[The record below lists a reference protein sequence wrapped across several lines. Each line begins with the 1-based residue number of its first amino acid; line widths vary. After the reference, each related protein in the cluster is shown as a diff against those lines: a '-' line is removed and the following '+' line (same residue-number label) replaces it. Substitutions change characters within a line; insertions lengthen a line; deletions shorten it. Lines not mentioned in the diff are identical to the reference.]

1 MKSMQNVKIIGT
13 GLYIPKKV
21 LTNEDLEKMV
31 DTNHEWIITR
41 TGIAERHIAEDN
53 EATSDVASK
62 AALKAL
68 KDANIKPEEI
78 DLIIVATNSP
88 DMVFPAT
95 ACLVQKNIKAVNA
108 ATLDLQAGCTGAVY
122 ALVTAWQYIATGF
135 YDNALIIGAETLSKF
150 VDWTDR
156 NTCILFGDGAGAAVL
171 KAGKEKGILS
181 GCLSGDGS
189 NNDLIMLPAG
199 LSRDPA
205 SHETVEKK
213 MHYVK
218 MKGNEVFKL
227 AVKHMKRTTIKTLDK
242 CNLSVEDINC
252 FIPHQANIRII
263 SALTRVLKIKEDKVF
278 VNLEKYGNTSAA
290 SVMIALDEA
299 VKEGKIKSGDIVVL
313 TAFGAGLTYG
323 SIVLKWVK

>member
-1 MKSMQNVKIIGT
+1 MKNLQNVKIIGT

-31 DTNHEWIITR
+31 DTNNEWIITR
-41 TGIAERHIAEDN
+41 TGISERHIAEDN
-53 EATSDVASK
+53 EATSDVAAK

-95 ACLVQKNIKAVNA
+95 ACLVQNKIKAVNA
-108 ATLDLQAGCTGAVY
+108 ATFDLQAGCTSSVY

-135 YDNALIIGAETLSKF
+135 YDNALIIGAETLSKL

-156 NTCILFGDGAGAAVL
+156 NTCVLFGDGAGAAVL
-171 KAGKEKGILS
+171 KAGQEKGILS
-181 GCLSGDGS
+181 GCLRGDGS
-189 NNDLIMLPAG
+189 NDDLIMLPAG
-199 LSRDPA
+199 LSRNPA

-227 AVKHMKRTTIKTLDK
+227 AVKHMKRVTIKTLDK
-242 CNLSVEDINC
+242 CNLSVEDIDC

-299 VKEGKIKSGDIVVL
+299 VKEGKIKNGDIVL
-313 TAFGAGLTYG
+313 ITSFGSGLTYG
-323 SIVLKWVK
+323 SIVLKW

>member
-1 MKSMQNVKIIGT
+1 MKNMQNVKIIGT
-13 GLYIPKKV
+13 GSYVPTKV

-41 TGIAERHIAEDN
+41 TGIAERRIAKEN
-53 EATSDVASK
+53 EATSDVASR
-62 AALKAL
+62 AALKAI
-68 KDANIKPEEI
+68 KDANIKPGEI
-78 DLIIVATNSP
+78 DLIIVATNSQ
-88 DMVFPAT
+88 DMIFPAT
-95 ACLVQKNIKAVNA
+95 ACLVQKKIKAVNA
-108 ATLDLQAGCTGAVY
+108 ATLDLQAGCTGSVY
-122 ALVTAWQYIATGF
+122 ALITAWQYIATGF
-135 YDNALIIGAETLSKF
+135 YDNVLVIGAETLSKF

-171 KAGKEKGILS
+171 KADQEKGILS
-181 GCLSGDGS
+181 GCLIGDGS
-189 NNDLIMLPAG
+189 NDDLITLPAG
-199 LSRDPA
+199 LSKNPA

-218 MKGNEVFKL
+218 MKGNEVFKH
-227 AVKHMKRTTIKTLDK
+227 AVKHMKRATVRTLDK
-242 CNLSVEDINC
+242 CNLSVEDIDC

-299 VKEGKIKSGDIVVL
+299 VKEGKIKNGDIVVL
-313 TAFGAGLTYG
+313 TAFGAGLTSG
-323 SIVLKWVK
+323 SIILKWVK

>member
-1 MKSMQNVKIIGT
+1 MKNMQNVKIIGT
-13 GLYIPKKV
+13 GSYVPTKV
-21 LTNEDLEKMV
+21 LNNEDLEKMV

-41 TGIAERHIAEDN
+41 TGIAERHIAEEN

-88 DMVFPAT
+88 DMAFPAT

-108 ATLDLQAGCTGAVY
+108 ATFDLQAGCTGSVY
-122 ALVTAWQYIATGF
+122 ALVTAWHFISTGF
-135 YDNALIIGAETLSKF
+135 YNNALIIGAEALSKL

-171 KAGKEKGILS
+171 KAGQEKGILS
-181 GCLSGDGS
+181 GCLGGDGS
-189 NNDLIMLPAG
+189 NDDLITLPAG
-199 LSRDPA
+199 LSRNPA

-227 AVKHMKRTTIKTLDK
+227 AVKHMKRVTIKTLNK
-242 CNLSVEDINC
+242 CNLSVEDVDC

-299 VKEGKIKSGDIVVL
+299 VKEGKIKNGDIVAL
-313 TAFGAGLTYG
+313 TSFGSGLTYG
-323 SIVLKWVK
+323 SIVLKW

>member
-1 MKSMQNVKIIGT
+1 MQNVKIIGT

-242 CNLSVEDINC
+242 CNLSVEDIDC
-252 FIPHQANIRII
+252 FIPHQANICLLYTSPSPRDRTRSRMPS
-263 SALTRVLKIKEDKVF
+263 SA
-278 VNLEKYGNTSAA
+278 
-290 SVMIALDEA
+290 
-299 VKEGKIKSGDIVVL
+299 
-313 TAFGAGLTYG
+313 
-323 SIVLKWVK
+323 

>member
-1 MKSMQNVKIIGT
+1 MKNMQNVKIIGT

-31 DTNHEWIITR
+31 DTNHEWIINR

-62 AALKAL
+62 AALKAI

-88 DMVFPAT
+88 DMAFPAT
-95 ACLVQKNIKAVNA
+95 ACLVQKKIKAVNA
-108 ATLDLQAGCTGAVY
+108 ATLDLQAGCTGSVY
-122 ALVTAWQYIATGF
+122 ALITAWQYISTGF
-135 YDNALIIGAETLSKF
+135 YDNALIIGAETLTKF

-156 NTCILFGDGAGAAVL
+156 NTCVLFGDGAGAAVL
-171 KAGKEKGILS
+171 KADQKKGILS
-181 GCLSGDGS
+181 GCLRGDGS
-189 NNDLIMLPAG
+189 NDDLITLPAG
-199 LSRDPA
+199 LSKHPA

-227 AVKHMKRTTIKTLDK
+227 AVKHMKRVTIKTLDK
-242 CNLSVEDINC
+242 CNLSVEDIDC

-263 SALTRVLKIKEDKVF
+263 SALTRVLKIKEEKVF

-299 VKEGKIKSGDIVVL
+299 VKEGKIKNGDIVVL
-313 TAFGAGLTYG
+313 TSFGAGLTYG
-323 SIVLKWVK
+323 SIVLKWIK

>member
-1 MKSMQNVKIIGT
+1 MQNVKIIGT
-13 GLYIPKKV
+13 GSYVPIKV
-21 LTNEDLEKMV
+21 LTNKDLEKMV

-41 TGIAERHIAEDN
+41 TGIAERRIAEEN
-53 EATSDVASK
+53 EATSDVASR
-62 AALKAL
+62 AALKAI

-88 DMVFPAT
+88 DMAFPAT
-95 ACLVQKNIKAVNA
+95 ACLVQNKIKAVNA
-108 ATLDLQAGCTGAVY
+108 ATLDLQAGCTGSVY
-122 ALVTAWQYIATGF
+122 ALVTAWQYISTGF
-135 YDNALIIGAETLSKF
+135 YNNALIIGAETLTKF

-171 KAGKEKGILS
+171 KAGQEKGILS
-181 GCLSGDGS
+181 GCLRGDGS
-189 NNDLIMLPAG
+189 NDDLIMLPAG
-199 LSRDPA
+199 LSKHPA

-227 AVKHMKRTTIKTLDK
+227 AVKHMKRVTIKTLDK
-242 CNLSVEDINC
+242 CNLSVEDIDC

-299 VKEGKIKSGDIVVL
+299 VKEGKIKNGDIVVL
-313 TAFGAGLTYG
+313 TSFGAGLTYG

>member
-1 MKSMQNVKIIGT
+1 MKNIKNVKIIGT
-13 GLYIPKKV
+13 GYYVPTKV

-41 TGIAERHIAEDN
+41 TGIVERRIAEDN
-53 EATSDVASK
+53 ETTSDIASK

-68 KDANIKPEEI
+68 KDSNIKPEEI

-88 DMVFPAT
+88 DMIFPAT
-95 ACLVQKNIKAVNA
+95 ACLVQKRIKAVNA

-122 ALVTAWQYIATGF
+122 ALITAWQYIATGF
-135 YDNALIIGAETLSKF
+135 YDNVLVIGADVLSKF

-171 KAGKEKGILS
+171 KADQEKGIFS
-181 GCLSGDGS
+181 GCLTGDGS
-189 NNDLIMLPAG
+189 YDDLIMIPAG
-199 LSRDPA
+199 LSKNPA

-227 AVKHMKRTTIKTLDK
+227 AVKSMKRTTVKTLGK
-242 CNLSVEDINC
+242 CNLSVEDIDC

-263 SALTRVLKIKEDKVF
+263 SALTRVLKIKKDKVF
-278 VNLEKYGNTSAA
+278 VNLNKYGNTSAA

-299 VKEGKIKSGDIVVL
+299 VKEGKIKNGDIVAL
-313 TAFGAGLTYG
+313 TAFGAGLTSG
-323 SIVLKWVK
+323 TIVLRWIK

>member
-1 MKSMQNVKIIGT
+1 MQNVKIIGT
-13 GLYIPKKV
+13 GSYVPIKV
-21 LTNEDLEKMV
+21 LTNKDLEKMV
-31 DTNHEWIITR
+31 DTNHEWIIAR
-41 TGIAERHIAEDN
+41 TGITERRIAEEN
-53 EATSDVASK
+53 EATSDVASR
-62 AALKAL
+62 AALKAI

-88 DMVFPAT
+88 DMAFPAT
-95 ACLVQKNIKAVNA
+95 ACLVQKKIKAVNA
-108 ATLDLQAGCTGAVY
+108 ATLDLQAGCTGSVY
-122 ALVTAWQYIATGF
+122 ALVTAWQYISTGF
-135 YDNALIIGAETLSKF
+135 YNNALIIGAETLTKF

-171 KAGKEKGILS
+171 KAGQEKGILS
-181 GCLSGDGS
+181 GCLRGDGS
-189 NNDLIMLPAG
+189 NDDLIMLPAG
-199 LSRDPA
+199 LSKHPA

-227 AVKHMKRTTIKTLDK
+227 AVKHMKRVTIKTLDK
-242 CNLSVEDINC
+242 CNLSVEDIDC

-299 VKEGKIKSGDIVVL
+299 VKEGKIKNGDIVVL
-313 TAFGAGLTYG
+313 TSFGAGLTYG

>member
-1 MKSMQNVKIIGT
+1 MKNMQNVKIIGT

-31 DTNHEWIITR
+31 DTNNEWIITR

-53 EATSDVASK
+53 EATSDVAAK
-62 AALKAL
+62 AAIKAL

-78 DLIIVATNSP
+78 NLIIVATNSP
-88 DMVFPAT
+88 DMAFPAT
-95 ACLVQKNIKAVNA
+95 ACLVQNKIKAVNA
-108 ATLDLQAGCTGAVY
+108 ATLDLQAGCTGSVY

-135 YDNALIIGAETLSKF
+135 YDNALIIGAETLSKL

-156 NTCILFGDGAGAAVL
+156 NTCVLFGDGAGAAVL
-171 KAGKEKGILS
+171 KAGQEKGILS
-181 GCLSGDGS
+181 GCLRGDGS
-189 NNDLIMLPAG
+189 KDDLIMLPAG
-199 LSRDPA
+199 FSRSPA

-227 AVKHMKRTTIKTLDK
+227 AVKHMKRVTIKTLDK
-242 CNLSVEDINC
+242 CNLSVEDIDC

-263 SALTRVLKIKEDKVF
+263 SALTKVLKIKEDKVF

-299 VKEGKIKSGDIVVL
+299 VKEGKIKNGDIVVL
-313 TAFGAGLTYG
+313 TSFGSGLTYG
-323 SIVLKWVK
+323 SIVLKW

>member
-1 MKSMQNVKIIGT
+1 MQNVKIIGT
-13 GLYIPKKV
+13 GSYVPIKV
-21 LTNEDLEKMV
+21 LTNKDLEKMV

-41 TGIAERHIAEDN
+41 TGIAERRIAEEN

-62 AALKAL
+62 AALKAI

-88 DMVFPAT
+88 DMAFPAT
-95 ACLVQKNIKAVNA
+95 ACLVQNKIKAVNA
-108 ATLDLQAGCTGAVY
+108 ATLDLQAGCTGSVY
-122 ALVTAWQYIATGF
+122 ALVTAWQYISTGF
-135 YDNALIIGAETLSKF
+135 YNNALIIGAETLTKF

-171 KAGKEKGILS
+171 KAGQEKGILS
-181 GCLSGDGS
+181 GCLRGDGS
-189 NNDLIMLPAG
+189 NDDLIMLPAG
-199 LSRDPA
+199 LSKHPA

-227 AVKHMKRTTIKTLDK
+227 AVKHMKRVTIKTLDK
-242 CNLSVEDINC
+242 CNLSVEDIDC

-299 VKEGKIKSGDIVVL
+299 VKEGKIKNGDIVVL
-313 TAFGAGLTYG
+313 TSFGAGLTYG
-323 SIVLKWVK
+323 SIVLKWIK

>member
-1 MKSMQNVKIIGT
+1 MKNLQNVKIIGT
-13 GLYIPKKV
+13 GSYLPKKV

-31 DTNHEWIITR
+31 DTNNEWIITR
-41 TGIAERHIAEDN
+41 TGISERHIAEDN
-53 EATSDVASK
+53 EATSDVAAK

-78 DLIIVATNSP
+78 DLIVVATNSP

-95 ACLVQKNIKAVNA
+95 ACLVQNKIKAVNA
-108 ATLDLQAGCTGAVY
+108 ATFDLQAGCTSSVY

-135 YDNALIIGAETLSKF
+135 YDNALIIGAETLSKL

-156 NTCILFGDGAGAAVL
+156 NTCVLFGDGAGAAVL
-171 KAGKEKGILS
+171 KAGQEKGILS
-181 GCLSGDGS
+181 GCLRGDGS
-189 NNDLIMLPAG
+189 NDDLIMLPAG
-199 LSRDPA
+199 LSRNPA

-227 AVKHMKRTTIKTLDK
+227 AVKHMKRVTIKTLDK
-242 CNLSVEDINC
+242 CNLSVEDIDC

-299 VKEGKIKSGDIVVL
+299 VKEGKIKNGDIVL
-313 TAFGAGLTYG
+313 ITSFGSGLTYG
-323 SIVLKWVK
+323 SIVLKW

>member
-1 MKSMQNVKIIGT
+1 MKNMQNVKIIGT
-13 GLYIPKKV
+13 GSYLPTKV

-41 TGIAERHIAEDN
+41 TGIAERRIAEDN
-53 EATSDVASK
+53 EATSDVATK

-68 KDANIKPEEI
+68 KDSNIKPEEI
-78 DLIIVATNSP
+78 DLIIVTTNSQ
-88 DMVFPAT
+88 DMIFPAT
-95 ACLVQKNIKAVNA
+95 ACLVQKKIKAVNA
-108 ATLDLQAGCTGAVY
+108 ATFDLQAGCTGAVY
-122 ALVTAWQYIATGF
+122 ALITAWQYIATGF
-135 YDNALIIGAETLSKF
+135 YNNVLIIGAETLSKF

-171 KAGKEKGILS
+171 KAGQEEGILS
-181 GCLSGDGS
+181 GCLAGDGS
-189 NNDLIMLPAG
+189 YDDLI
-199 LSRDPA
+199 SKNPA

-227 AVKHMKRTTIKTLDK
+227 AVKHMKRTSVKTLGE
-242 CNLSVEDINC
+242 CNLSVEDVDC

-263 SALTRVLKIKEDKVF
+263 SALIRVLKIKKDKVYI
-278 VNLEKYGNTSAA
+278 NLDKYGNTSAA

-299 VKEGKIKSGDIVVL
+299 VKEGKIKNGDIVVL
-313 TAFGAGLTYG
+313 TAFGAGLTSG
-323 SIVLKWVK
+323 SVVLKWIK

>member
-1 MKSMQNVKIIGT
+1 MKNMQNVKIIGT

-41 TGIAERHIAEDN
+41 TGIAERHIAKDN

-62 AALKAL
+62 AALKAI

-88 DMVFPAT
+88 DMAFPAT
-95 ACLVQKNIKAVNA
+95 ACLVQKKIKAVNA
-108 ATLDLQAGCTGAVY
+108 ATLDLQAGCTGSVY
-122 ALVTAWQYIATGF
+122 ALITAWQYIATGF
-135 YDNALIIGAETLSKF
+135 YDNALIIGAETLTKF

-156 NTCILFGDGAGAAVL
+156 NTCVLFGDGAGAAVL
-171 KAGKEKGILS
+171 KAGQEKGILS
-181 GCLSGDGS
+181 GCLRGDGS
-189 NNDLIMLPAG
+189 NDDLITLPAG
-199 LSRDPA
+199 LSKHPA

-227 AVKHMKRTTIKTLDK
+227 AVKHMKRVTIKTLDK
-242 CNLSVEDINC
+242 CNLSVEDIDC

-299 VKEGKIKSGDIVVL
+299 VKEGKIKNGDIVVL
-313 TAFGAGLTYG
+313 TSFGAGLTYG

>member
-1 MKSMQNVKIIGT
+1 MKNMQNVKIIGT
-13 GLYIPKKV
+13 GSYVPTKV

-41 TGIAERHIAEDN
+41 TGISERRIAEDN
-53 EATSDVASK
+53 ETTSDVAAK

-88 DMVFPAT
+88 DMLFPAS
-95 ACLVQKNIKAVNA
+95 ACLVQKKIKAVNS
-108 ATLDLQAGCTGAVY
+108 ATFDLQAGCTGSVY
-122 ALVTAWQYIATGF
+122 ALITAWQYIAAGF
-135 YDNALIIGAETLSKF
+135 YNNTLIIGAETLSKL

-171 KAGKEKGILS
+171 KADQEKGIIS
-181 GCLSGDGS
+181 GCLGGDGS
-189 NNDLIMLPAG
+189 NDDLITLPAG
-199 LSRDPA
+199 LSKYPA
-205 SHETVEKK
+205 SHETIEKK

-227 AVKHMKRTTIKTLDK
+227 AVKHMKRVTIKTLDK
-242 CNLSVEDINC
+242 CNLSVEDIDC

-278 VNLEKYGNTSAA
+278 VNLDKLGNTSAA

-299 VKEGKIKSGDIVVL
+299 VKEGKIKNGDIVVL
-313 TAFGAGLTYG
+313 TSFGAGLTYG

>member
-1 MKSMQNVKIIGT
+1 MKNVKIIGT
-13 GLYIPKKV
+13 GSYVPTKV

-31 DTNHEWIITR
+31 DTNHDWIISR
-41 TGIAERHIAEDN
+41 TGIAERRIAEDN
-53 EATSDVASK
+53 EATSDVATK
-62 AALKAL
+62 AALKAIENS
-68 KDANIKPEEI
+68 NIKPGEI

-88 DMVFPAT
+88 GMVFPAT
-95 ACLVQKNIKAVNA
+95 ACLVQKKIKAVNA
-108 ATLDLQAGCTGAVY
+108 ATFDLQAGCTGSVY
-122 ALVTAWQYIATGF
+122 ALIAAWHFISTGF
-135 YDNALIIGAETLSKF
+135 YGNALIIGAETLSKF

-171 KAGKEKGILS
+171 KADKEKGILS
-181 GCLSGDGS
+181 GCLIGDGS
-189 NNDLIMLPAG
+189 NDDLIVLPAG
-199 LSRDPA
+199 LSQNPA

-227 AVKHMKRTTIKTLDK
+227 AVKHMKRTTVKALGK
-242 CNLSVEDINC
+242 CNISVEDIDC

-263 SALTRVLKIKEDKVF
+263 SALTRVLKIKKDKVF
-278 VNLEKYGNTSAA
+278 INLDKYGNTSAA

-299 VKEGKIKSGDIVVL
+299 VKEEKIKNGDIVVL
-313 TAFGAGLTYG
+313 TAFGAGLTSG

>member
-1 MKSMQNVKIIGT
+1 MKNLQNVKIIGT
-13 GLYIPKKV
+13 GLYIPKNV

-31 DTNHEWIITR
+31 DTNNEWIITR
-41 TGIAERHIAEDN
+41 TGISERHIAEDN
-53 EATSDVASK
+53 EATSDVAAK

-95 ACLVQKNIKAVNA
+95 ACLVQNKIKAVNA
-108 ATLDLQAGCTGAVY
+108 ATFDLQAGCTSSVY

-135 YDNALIIGAETLSKF
+135 YNNALIIGAETLSKL

-156 NTCILFGDGAGAAVL
+156 NTCVLFGDGAGAAVL
-171 KAGKEKGILS
+171 KAGQEKGILS
-181 GCLSGDGS
+181 GCLRGDGS
-189 NNDLIMLPAG
+189 NDDLIMLPAG
-199 LSRDPA
+199 LSRNPA

-227 AVKHMKRTTIKTLDK
+227 AVKHMKRVTIKTLDK
-242 CNLSVEDINC
+242 CNLSVEDIDC

-299 VKEGKIKSGDIVVL
+299 VKEGKIKNGDIVL
-313 TAFGAGLTYG
+313 ITSFGSGLTYG
-323 SIVLKWVK
+323 SIVLKW

>member
-1 MKSMQNVKIIGT
+1 MKNMQNVKIIGT

-41 TGIAERHIAEDN
+41 TGIAERHIAENN
-53 EATSDVASK
+53 EATSDVAAK
-62 AALKAL
+62 AALKAM

-88 DMVFPAT
+88 DMAFPAT

-108 ATLDLQAGCTGAVY
+108 ATFDLQAGCTGSVY
-122 ALVTAWQYIATGF
+122 ALITAWQYISTGF

-156 NTCILFGDGAGAAVL
+156 NTCVLFGDGAGAAVL
-171 KAGKEKGILS
+171 KADQEKGILS
-181 GCLSGDGS
+181 GCLIGDGS
-189 NNDLIMLPAG
+189 NDDLIMLPAG
-199 LSRDPA
+199 LSKNPA

-227 AVKHMKRTTIKTLDK
+227 AVKHMKRTTVKTLGE
-242 CNLSVEDINC
+242 CNLSVEDIDC

-263 SALTRVLKIKEDKVF
+263 SALTRVLKIKKDKVF
-278 VNLEKYGNTSAA
+278 VNLNKYGNTSAA

-299 VKEGKIKSGDIVVL
+299 VKEGKIKNGDIVVL
-313 TAFGAGLTYG
+313 TAFGAGLTSG

>member
-1 MKSMQNVKIIGT
+1 MKNMQNVKIIGT
-13 GLYIPKKV
+13 GYYVPEKV
-21 LTNEDLEKMV
+21 LTNEDLEKIV

-41 TGIAERHIAEDN
+41 TGISERRIAEDN
-53 EATSDVASK
+53 EATSDVAAK

-68 KDANIKPEEI
+68 KDSNIKPGEI

-95 ACLVQKNIKAVNA
+95 ACLVQKKIKAVNA
-108 ATLDLQAGCTGAVY
+108 ATLDLQAGCTGSVY
-122 ALVTAWQYIATGF
+122 ALITAWQYITTGF

-156 NTCILFGDGAGAAVL
+156 NTCVLFGDGAGAAVL
-171 KAGKEKGILS
+171 KAGQEKGILS
-181 GCLSGDGS
+181 GCLTGDGS
-189 NNDLIMLPAG
+189 NDDLIMLPAG
-199 LSRDPA
+199 LSKNPA

-218 MKGNEVFKL
+218 MKGNEVFKE
-227 AVKHMKRTTIKTLDK
+227 AVKHMKRTTVKTLDE
-242 CNLSVEDINC
+242 CNLSVEDVDC

-263 SALTRVLKIKEDKVF
+263 SALTRVLKIKKDKVF
-278 VNLEKYGNTSAA
+278 VNLNKYGNTSAA

-299 VKEGKIKSGDIVVL
+299 VKEGKIKNGDIVVL
-313 TAFGAGLTYG
+313 TAFGAGLTSG

>member
-1 MKSMQNVKIIGT
+1 MKNMQNVKIIGT

-41 TGIAERHIAEDN
+41 TGIAERRIAEDN
-53 EATSDVASK
+53 EATSDVAAK
-62 AALKAL
+62 AALKAI

-78 DLIIVATNSP
+78 NLIIVATNSP

-95 ACLVQKNIKAVNA
+95 ACLVQNKIKAVNA
-108 ATLDLQAGCTGAVY
+108 ATLDLQAGCTGSVY
-122 ALVTAWQYIATGF
+122 ALITAWQYISTGF
-135 YDNALIIGAETLSKF
+135 YDNALIIGAETLTKF

-156 NTCILFGDGAGAAVL
+156 NTCVLFGDGAGAAVL
-171 KAGKEKGILS
+171 KADQKKGILS
-181 GCLSGDGS
+181 GCLRGDGS
-189 NNDLIMLPAG
+189 NDDLIMLPAG
-199 LSRDPA
+199 LSKHPA

-227 AVKHMKRTTIKTLDK
+227 AVKHMKRVTIKTLDK
-242 CNLSVEDINC
+242 CNLSVEDVDC

-299 VKEGKIKSGDIVVL
+299 VKEGKIKNDDIVVL
-313 TAFGAGLTYG
+313 TSFGAGLTYG
-323 SIVLKWVK
+323 SIVLKWTK

>member
-1 MKSMQNVKIIGT
+1 MKNIQNVKIIGT
-13 GLYIPKKV
+13 GSYVPTKV

-53 EATSDVASK
+53 ETTSDVAAK

-68 KDANIKPEEI
+68 KDSNTKPAEI

-88 DMVFPAT
+88 DMIFPAT
-95 ACLVQKNIKAVNA
+95 ACLVQKKIKAVNA
-108 ATLDLQAGCTGAVY
+108 ATFDLQAGCSGAVY

-135 YDNALIIGAETLSKF
+135 YDNALVIGAETLSKF

-171 KAGKEKGILS
+171 KADKEKGIIS
-181 GCLSGDGS
+181 GCLVGDGEKA
-189 NNDLIMLPAG
+189 DLIMLPAG
-199 LSRDPA
+199 LSRNPA

-213 MHYVK
+213 MHYAK
-218 MKGNEVFKL
+218 MKGNEVFKE
-227 AVKHMKRTTIKTLDK
+227 AVKYMKSVTIKTLDK
-242 CNLSVEDINC
+242 CNLSVEDIDC

-299 VKEGKIKSGDIVVL
+299 VKEGKIKNGDIVVL
-313 TAFGAGLTYG
+313 TAFGAGLTSG

>member
-1 MKSMQNVKIIGT
+1 MENIKNVKIIGT
-13 GLYIPKKV
+13 GSYLPEKV

-41 TGIAERHIAEDN
+41 TGIAERRIAGDN
-53 EATSDVASK
+53 ETTSDIAAK

-68 KDANIKPEEI
+68 KDSNIEPQEI
-78 DLIIVATNSP
+78 DLILVATNSP
-88 DMVFPAT
+88 DMIFPAT
-95 ACLVQKNIKAVNA
+95 ACLVQKRIKAVNA

-122 ALVTAWQYIATGF
+122 ALITAWQYIATGF
-135 YDNALIIGAETLSKF
+135 YDNVLVIGAEALSKF

-171 KAGKEKGILS
+171 KADQEKGIFS
-181 GCLSGDGS
+181 GYLSGDGS
-189 NNDLIMLPAG
+189 YDDLIMIPAG
-199 LSRDPA
+199 LSKIPA

-227 AVKHMKRTTIKTLDK
+227 AVKSMKRATVKTLDK
-242 CNLSVEDINC
+242 CNLSVEDIDC

-263 SALTRVLKIKEDKVF
+263 SALTRVLKIKKDKVF
-278 VNLEKYGNTSAA
+278 VNLNKYGNTSAA

-299 VKEGKIKSGDIVVL
+299 VKEGKIKNGDIVAL
-313 TAFGAGLTYG
+313 TAFGAGLTSG
-323 SIVLKWVK
+323 TIVLKWIK

>member
-1 MKSMQNVKIIGT
+1 
-13 GLYIPKKV
+13 
-21 LTNEDLEKMV
+21 MV

-53 EATSDVASK
+53 ETTSVMAAK

-68 KDANIKPEEI
+68 KDSNIKPEEI

-88 DMVFPAT
+88 DMIFPAT
-95 ACLVQKNIKAVNA
+95 ACLVQKRIKAVNA
-108 ATLDLQAGCTGAVY
+108 ATLDLQAGCAGAVY
-122 ALVTAWQYIATGF
+122 ALITAWQYIATGF
-135 YDNALIIGAETLSKF
+135 YDNVLVIGADALSKF

-171 KAGKEKGILS
+171 KTNQKKGIFS
-181 GCLSGDGS
+181 GCLTGDGS
-189 NNDLIMLPAG
+189 YDDLIMIPAG
-199 LSRDPA
+199 LSKNPA

-227 AVKHMKRTTIKTLDK
+227 AVKNMKRTTVKTLGK
-242 CNLSVEDINC
+242 SNLSVEDVDC

-263 SALTRVLKIKEDKVF
+263 SALTRVLKIKKDKVF
-278 VNLEKYGNTSAA
+278 INLNKYGNTSAA
-290 SVMIALDEA
+290 SIMIALDEA
-299 VKEGKIKSGDIVVL
+299 VKEGKIKDGDIVAL
-313 TAFGAGLTYG
+313 TAFGAGLTCG
-323 SIVLKWVK
+323 TIVLKWIK